1 MIPAASVRL
10 SQVSEVNAV
19 GAGAVTWMSPKKQG
33 VEPQPSLEAAAAA
46 AAADSISGN
55 SSFHQ

>member
-19 GAGAVTWMSPKKQG
+19 GAGAVKWMSPLKKQG
-33 VEPQPSLEAAAAA
+33 VESEPSLEAAA